1 MYIYTY
7 TSTLI
12 CHATNHHDCL
22 FRPCFDEVKDANST
36 IKNYS
41 RSTKSIKKITEE
53 VHASMEL

>member
-22 FRPCFDEVKDANST
+22 FRPYFDEVKDANST

-41 RSTKSIKKITEE
+41 
-53 VHASMEL
+53 